1 MLMFF
6 EKHLPWVNKITKAV
20 MDPVTVAAI
29 LNIKLQ
35 SIKAESLNS
44 AISIVNWVV
53 GFHMNPDGV

>member
-1 MLMFF
+1 
-6 EKHLPWVNKITKAV
+6 

>member
-1 MLMFF
+1 
-6 EKHLPWVNKITKAV
+6 

-44 AISIVNWVV
+44 AISIVHWVV